1 MNKFNPLFFVF
12 LRTSFAEREKRFR
25 DSWKKTHEIF
35 FLENFSYSSY
45 SSLMM
50 IPVDFGLDMADGV
63 GIMRR
68 SCCGPKEVWE
78 ISLSGGGWWFSW
90 QR

>member
-1 MNKFNPLFFVF
+1 
-12 LRTSFAEREKRFR
+12 
-25 DSWKKTHEIF
+25 
-35 FLENFSYSSY
+35 
-45 SSLMM
+45 MM

-78 ISLSGGGWWFSW
+78 ISLSGKGNCAGRLVCHFQS
-90 QR
+90 QLHVVQ